1 MIPPRGNEKLN
12 DGRKGDIAEHYAIT
26 WLWDQGYEVFMNAG
40 SQGPI
45 DMIAFDPVNKVT
57 KFIDVKTSRNDSN
70 LRGCGRVRSEIQKEL
85 GVVII
90 TFDRKTRKLRWVKHR
105 N

>member
-12 DGRKGDIAEHYAIT
+12 DGRKGDIAEYYAIT

-45 DMIAFDPVNKVT
+45 DMVAFDPVNNVT
-57 KFIDVKTSRNDSN
+57 KLIDVKNARTDARGGCSRIRTK
-70 LRGCGRVRSEIQKEL
+70 LQKEL
-85 GVVII
+85 GVVFIS
-90 TFDRKTRKLRWVKHR
+90 FDRETRKLKWVQHR